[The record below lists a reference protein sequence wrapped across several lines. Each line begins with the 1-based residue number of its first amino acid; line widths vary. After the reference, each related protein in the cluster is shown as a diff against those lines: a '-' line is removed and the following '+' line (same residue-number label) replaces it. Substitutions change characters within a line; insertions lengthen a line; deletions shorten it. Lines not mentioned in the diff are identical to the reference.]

1 MNKIGID
8 LGGTKIEGIL
18 VDETF
23 ETIERKRIPTNQNDG
38 YDSILQSIKNLILE
52 LTHGSDEKFSIGICT
67 PGALSL
73 NSGLIKNSNTQ
84 CLIGK
89 DLRNDLQNILDH
101 DILIENDANCFALAE
116 ARLGAGK
123 NSNIVFGVIMGTG
136 VGGGIIIDGKIHHG
150 RTNIAGEWG
159 HHCLHDEGNGCYCG
173 NRGCVETYISG
184 PALEKNWLQLSG
196 ITQSLPEIIQN
207 ITNPNF
213 NNWKKTFLNDFGE
226 EFKILHQQLNQ
237 PNQTLL
243 PGRTGFRCT
252 TPDYLPMAGPLIDEV
267 AFDSDFT
274 AIRKN
279 LARYPRQQ
287 AKFHSGLYLNIGH
300 GSRGLTSA
308 PLCAELVASY
318 ICNENFPMAKDHA
331 EALLPARFL
340 IREMVRNKR

>member
-23 ETIERKRIPTNQNDG
+23 ETIERKRIPTNQDDG

-52 LTHGSDEKFSIGICT
+52 LTHESDEKFSIGICT

-89 DLRNDLQNILDH
+89 DLRNDLQNILHH
-101 DILIENDANCFALAE
+101 DVSIENDANCFALAE

-159 HHCLHDEGNGCYCG
+159 HHCLHDEGNSCYCG

-184 PALEKNWLQLSG
+184 PALEKNWSQLSSLN
-196 ITQSLPEIIQN
+196 QSLPEIIQN
-207 ITNPNF
+207 TDNPNF
-213 NNWKKTFLNDFGE
+213 VNWKKTFLDNFGLSLANVIDILDPDMIILGGGVSNIDF
-226 EFKILHQQLNQ
+226 L
-237 PNQTLL
+237 
-243 PGRTGFRCT
+243 
-252 TPDYLPMAGPLIDEV
+252 YDEG
-267 AFDSDFT
+267 
-274 AIRKN
+274 KN
-279 LARYPRQQ
+279 LVYEKVFSDIIDTPIV
-287 AKFHSGLYLNIGH
+287 KNKLGD
-300 GSRGLTSA
+300 SA
-308 PLCAELVASY
+308 GVFGAC
-318 ICNENFPMAKDHA
+318 
-331 EALLPARFL
+331 LL
-340 IREMVRNKR
+340 

>member
-23 ETIERKRIPTNQNDG
+23 ETIEKKRIPTNQDNG
-38 YDSILQSIKNLILE
+38 YDSILDSIKNLILE
-52 LTHGSDEKFSIGICT
+52 LTRESDEKFSIGICT

-89 DLRNDLQNILDH
+89 DLRNDLQNILHH
-101 DILIENDANCFALAE
+101 DVSIENDANCFALAE

-159 HHCLHDEGNGCYCG
+159 HHCLHDEGNSCYCG

-184 PALEKNWLQLSG
+184 PALEKNWSQLSNLN
-196 ITQSLPEIIQN
+196 QSLPEIIQN
-207 ITNPNF
+207 TDNPNF
-213 NNWKKTFLNDFGE
+213 VNWKKTFLDNFGLSLANVIDILDPDMIILGGGVSNIDF
-226 EFKILHQQLNQ
+226 L
-237 PNQTLL
+237 
-243 PGRTGFRCT
+243 
-252 TPDYLPMAGPLIDEV
+252 YDEG
-267 AFDSDFT
+267 
-274 AIRKN
+274 KN
-279 LARYPRQQ
+279 LVYEKVFSDIIDTPIV
-287 AKFHSGLYLNIGH
+287 KNKLGD
-300 GSRGLTSA
+300 SA
-308 PLCAELVASY
+308 GVFGAC
-318 ICNENFPMAKDHA
+318 
-331 EALLPARFL
+331 LL
-340 IREMVRNKR
+340 

>member
-52 LTHGSDEKFSIGICT
+52 LTHESDEKFSIGICT

-89 DLRNDLQNILDH
+89 DLRNDLRNILDH
-101 DILIENDANCFALAE
+101 DVSIENDANCFALAE

-159 HHCLHDEGNGCYCG
+159 HHCLHNEGNGCYCG

-184 PALEKNWLQLSG
+184 PALEKNWSQLSNLN
-196 ITQSLPEIIQN
+196 QSLPEIIQN
-207 ITNPNF
+207 TDNPNF
-213 NNWKKTFLNDFGE
+213 VNWKKTFLDNFGLSLANVIDILDPDMIILGGGVSNIDF
-226 EFKILHQQLNQ
+226 L
-237 PNQTLL
+237 
-243 PGRTGFRCT
+243 
-252 TPDYLPMAGPLIDEV
+252 YDEG
-267 AFDSDFT
+267 
-274 AIRKN
+274 KN
-279 LARYPRQQ
+279 LVYEKVFSDIIDTPIV
-287 AKFHSGLYLNIGH
+287 KNKLGD
-300 GSRGLTSA
+300 SA
-308 PLCAELVASY
+308 GVFGAC
-318 ICNENFPMAKDHA
+318 
-331 EALLPARFL
+331 LL
-340 IREMVRNKR
+340 